1 MDFKEITFDQTIFW
15 NACVTVI
22 IQKSFSMV
30 NGHNSSSNIAMTG
43 RQILQKG
50 GYVHLQQK
58 TFYNKG
64 LEILRQQIF
73 LFILPTEAKSGG
85 KHDIHLIK
93 DTVIYHHFC
102 H

>member
-1 MDFKEITFDQTIFW
+1 M
-15 NACVTVI
+15 VT
-22 IQKSFSMV
+22 
-30 NGHNSSSNIAMTG
+30 GHKSSSNIAMTG

-50 GYVHLQQK
+50 GYVPFVEN
-58 TFYNKG
+58 FYKG
-64 LEILRQQIF
+64 LEILRQQIC

-93 DTVIYHHFC
+93 DTVDYHRIC